1 MTSYITFE
9 LVECTDT
16 IGTLPCTVVDTQDQ
30 FTTSRV
36 KVVEG
41 LD

>member
-16 IGTLPCTVVDTQDQ
+16 TRTLPSTMVDTQDQ
-30 FTTSRV
+30 LTTSRV